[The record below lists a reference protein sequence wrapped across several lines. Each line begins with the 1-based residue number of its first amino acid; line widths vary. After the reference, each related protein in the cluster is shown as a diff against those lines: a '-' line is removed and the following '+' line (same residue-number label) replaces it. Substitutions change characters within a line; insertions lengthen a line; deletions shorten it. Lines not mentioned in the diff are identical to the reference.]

1 MRLLRLLVAAPIAAV
16 ILAFAFANREW
27 VTVNFDPVGGHGLEP
42 VQVRQYVVMLV
53 AAGLGVVAG
62 SVTTWLDQSW
72 RRRALRE
79 AEAEAARLRQELQS
93 QRYAPTLSRQ
103 A

>member
-1 MRLLRLLVAAPIAAV
+1 MRLLKFLIVAPIAALLL
-16 ILAFAFANREW
+16 IFAFANREW
-27 VTVNFDPVGGHGLEP
+27 VTIKFDPIGGSGLEP
-42 VQVRQYVVMLV
+42 IQAPEYAVLLI

-62 SVTTWLDQSW
+62 SVATWLGQGW

-79 AEAEAARLRQELQS
+79 AEAEAARLRQELAN
-93 QRYAPTLSRQ
+93 QRSPTLREP

>member
-1 MRLLRLLVAAPIAAV
+1 MRLLKFLVAAPVAAL

-42 VQVRQYVVMLV
+42 VQARQYVVLLV
-53 AAGLGVVAG
+53 VAGLGVVAG
-62 SVTTWLDQSW
+62 SVTTWIGQG
-72 RRRALRE
+72 RHRRALRE

-93 QRYAPTLSRQ
+93 QRIPALTRQ

>member
-1 MRLLRLLVAAPIAAV
+1 MRLAKLLIVAPVAAV
-16 ILAFAFANREW
+16 ILTFAFANREW
-27 VTVNFDPVGGHGLEP
+27 VTIYFDPIGGHGLEP

-62 SVTTWLDQSW
+62 SAATWIGQGW
-72 RRRALRE
+72 RRRAQRE
-79 AEAEAARLRQELQS
+79 AEAEAARLRHELQT
-93 QRYAPTLSRQ
+93 QRFPALSRQ